1 MILHTPSDMMPDRAP
16 TVQQLLAFYLEA
28 GVDCALTEEPV
39 NRLSDP
45 DIVSDLTQCPRL
57 VRRRRPQ
64 RGHRPPRPGCARR
77 AAPAPEAAILSA
89 REAAR
94 TAPSLEALRAL
105 LEKFDG
111 CALKSTATRLVF
123 ADGNPQARIMF
134 VGEAPGRE
142 EDLEGLP
149 FVGRSG
155 KLLDR
160 MIAAIGLDRS
170 NAYIANVIPW
180 RPPGNRTPTPQ
191 ETQICLPFIQRQIEL
206 VNPDV
211 LVTLGNPSTQTLL
224 STREGIMKTRGRWFD
239 YDTGTRVIRALATFH
254 PAYLLRSP
262 SYKRMA
268 WQDLRAIAK
277 ALEHEDVLILS
288 VPTRCSVLTLLRRAG
303 TRMCNRR
310 ISAHRRAHARRRRA
324 CAMHR
329 SERVWLTAPS
339 AARWPSRSATAA
351 AGRSRATRTRA
362 ALPAPGRETAARYR
376 PAACLTVSD
385 ARQTTTPP
393 VSLNFASV
401 SHGVRSGVASSNRCG
416 RPASS
421 AIRLASCVSP
431 VTAAQRLVGAPLK
444 AVAEETRDRGRRQ
457 RRRHFGAAGPGQKQ
471 RGRDHRERRA
481 RRRRPP
487 RPSAAFADAADGPDR
502 RSRRSRPVPTS
513 AARCRR
519 RPRRGR
525 D

>member
-1 MILHTPSDMMPDRAP
+1 MTPDSAP
-16 TVQQLLAFYLEA
+16 TVRQLLAFYLEA
-28 GVDCALTEEPV
+28 GVDCALTDEPV

-45 DIVSDLTQCPRL
+45 ATIPVASETPL
-57 VRRRRPQ
+57 
-64 RGHRPPRPGCARR
+64 PRPVRTVP
-77 AAPAPEAAILSA
+77 AAIPAVRGEAPPAPEAAIHSA

-94 TAPSLEALRAL
+94 TAPTLEVLREL

-160 MIAAIGLDRS
+160 MIGAIGLDRTS
-170 NAYIANVIPW
+170 AYIANVIPW

-268 WQDLRAIAK
+268 WQDLRSIAK
-277 ALEHEDVLILS
+277 ALEQQ
-288 VPTRCSVLTLLRRAG
+288 VPS
-303 TRMCNRR
+303 
-310 ISAHRRAHARRRRA
+310 
-324 CAMHR
+324 
-329 SERVWLTAPS
+329 
-339 AARWPSRSATAA
+339 
-351 AGRSRATRTRA
+351 
-362 ALPAPGRETAARYR
+362 
-376 PAACLTVSD
+376 
-385 ARQTTTPP
+385 
-393 VSLNFASV
+393 
-401 SHGVRSGVASSNRCG
+401 
-416 RPASS
+416 
-421 AIRLASCVSP
+421 
-431 VTAAQRLVGAPLK
+431 
-444 AVAEETRDRGRRQ
+444 
-457 RRRHFGAAGPGQKQ
+457 
-471 RGRDHRERRA
+471 
-481 RRRRPP
+481 
-487 RPSAAFADAADGPDR
+487 
-502 RSRRSRPVPTS
+502 
-513 AARCRR
+513 
-519 RPRRGR
+519 
-525 D
+525 